1 MYGGRGSGSL
11 APLASTA
18 AGVALLPNTGGNP
31 LLMVVSIVSIL
42 TGSVILLSTLARYAA
57 KKAYKA

>member
-1 MYGGRGSGSL
+1 MYGGRGSGS
-11 APLASTA
+11 AASLASTA
-18 AGVALLPNTGGNP
+18 AGIALLPNTGGNP

-42 TGSVILLSTLARYAA
+42 TGAVIMLSTLARFVA